1 MDCVKIKLPMRVE
14 FLLNRLHDNG
24 YEAYVV
30 GGCVRDSVLKI
41 TPHDWDICTS
51 ATPDVVTQIFSDCEV
66 IETGIK
72 HGTVTVLLKS
82 EIDDSCDSF
91 EITTYRI
98 DGEYKD
104 NRHPEQVTYTSN
116 LELDLARRDFT
127 INAMAY
133 NINGI
138 VDPYGGEQDI
148 KNMVIRCVGNPD
160 ARFKEDALRIIR
172 AVRFSLRFGFR
183 IEDETFAAMKRN
195 LVLLKNI
202 SKERVCDE
210 ISKILSD
217 KRLCDQIHSEFYF
230 DTLQFFI
237 DIVKSLSIE
246 PLNINN
252 KDLALNLI
260 GTRINL
266 VLRLAIIFRNTNV
279 INILKHFKFS
289 NDIVFSTYKTV
300 YYGNKI
306 CDMMFAYLMDTK
318 MLRHIARKL
327 LCEIKNLDANCI
339 CDFALIISGKDRN
352 KRINLNSLRREISRC
367 KTEQD
372 VYSLKYL
379 AVNGNDLI
387 AEGYSGKE
395 IGYILSWLL
404 DRVIYDQVRN
414 VKEELLAAAKTI
426 QLE

>member
-1 MDCVKIKLPMRVE
+1 MRVE
-14 FLLNRLHDNG
+14 FLLNRLRDKG
-24 YEAYVV
+24 FEAYVV
-30 GGCVRDSVLKI
+30 GGCVRDSVLQI

-51 ATPDVVTQIFSDCEV
+51 ATPDVVTKIFSDCEV

-82 EIDDSCDSF
+82 DINDSKDTF

-104 NRHPEQVTYTSN
+104 NRHPEQVTYTSD

-133 NINGI
+133 NIDGI

-148 KNMVIRCVGNPD
+148 KDMVIRCVGNPD
-160 ARFKEDALRIIR
+160 DRFKEDALRIIR

-183 IEDETFAAMKRN
+183 IEDETFAAMRRN
-195 LVLLKNI
+195 IILLKNI

-210 ISKILSD
+210 MTKILSD
-217 KRLCDQIHSEFYF
+217 KGLYGQIHSNFFLE
-230 DTLQFFI
+230 TLYFFI
-237 DIVKSLSIE
+237 EIIKSLSVE
-246 PLNINN
+246 QLNIGNETIALDLLGTSNN
-252 KDLALNLI
+252 LN
-260 GTRINL
+260 
-266 VLRLAIIFRNTNV
+266 LRLAIIFRNTNV
-279 INILKHFKFS
+279 IDVLKHFKFS
-289 NDIVFSTYKTV
+289 NDVVFSTYKIV
-300 YYGNKI
+300 HYGNKI
-306 CDMMFAYLMDTK
+306 CEIVYDSLMESKT
-318 MLRHIARKL
+318 LRHIARKL
-327 LCEIKNLDANCI
+327 LCEIKNLDADCI
-339 CDFALIISGKDRN
+339 CDFALVITGQNKR
-352 KRINLNSLRREISRC
+352 KRINLNNLRYEISRC
-367 KTEQD
+367 KAEQD
-372 VYSLKYL
+372 VYSLQYL

-387 AEGYSGKE
+387 AEGYDGKE
-395 IGYILSWLL
+395 IGIVLSWLL